1 MIHAV
6 LRFGKFTSIETLPEI
21 VSELAIVAPDGISAV
36 SLYEADKYSDH
47 HMMVLYFRLNRELSD
62 DIYEYIFV
70 RREDK

>member
-6 LRFGKFTSIETLPEI
+6 LRFGKFTSIETLPRVMPE
-21 VSELAIVAPDGISAV
+21 VAIVVPDGISAV

-47 HMMVLYFRLNRELSD
+47 HMMVLYFRLNRELSED
-62 DIYEYIFV
+62 TYEYIFA